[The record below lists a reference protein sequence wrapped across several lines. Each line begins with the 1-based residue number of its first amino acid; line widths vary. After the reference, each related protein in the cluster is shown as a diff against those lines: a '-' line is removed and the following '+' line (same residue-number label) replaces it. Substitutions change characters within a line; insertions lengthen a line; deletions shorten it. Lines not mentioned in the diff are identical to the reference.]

1 MSLWGDT
8 HGAATNKPKFLP
20 QDENSDYNR
29 ADCYATNAGWVMKP
43 GSAAS
48 GNSNTSADP
57 EILVASGGLAGTS
70 ATTGIKT
77 ATVTS
82 IRFVKGTT
90 ATTDLTASG
99 GAQTSEINV
108 EITYDEAVTVAGTPT
123 VVVTND
129 NASGGGYGNYTL
141 SYITTGSTANRLRFK
156 VTSVDLGN
164 SDVLRCGVGNNI
176 VLAGGST
183 ISDTVV
189 GGTTLAASLD
199 LSAVPVAITVL
210 T

>member
-1 MSLWGDT
+1 MPLWGDA

-70 ATTGIKT
+70 ATTGLKT

-82 IRFVKGTT
+82 MRFVKGTT
-90 ATTDLTASG
+90 ATTDLTAADST
-99 GAQTSEINV
+99 ARILV
-108 EITYDEAVTVAGTPT
+108 EITWDEAVTVTGSPT
-123 VVVTND
+123 VVVANS
-129 NASGGGYGNYTL
+129 NASGGGFGNYTL
-141 SYITTGSTANRLRFK
+141 VYTATGSTPNRKRFTL
-156 VTSVDLGN
+156 TSQSLGN
-164 SDVLRCGVGNNI
+164 TDVLTLGGANI

-183 ISDTVV
+183 IKDT
-189 GGTTLAASLD
+189 ASCTIDSSLV
-199 LSAVPVAITVL
+199 LSGISAVAVTIAS
-210 T
+210 